1 MERDSSIKVF
11 TTCPLSNDL
20 ASDQFLDRL
29 IDVARWSDEAGCT
42 GMLVFSDNA
51 RLDPWSLSHLIIQR
65 TKTLCPLVAI
75 QPIYMHPYWV
85 AKQITTFAYLYGRRF
100 YLNMVAG
107 GFKND
112 LEALKD
118 STPHDKRYDR
128 LIEYTTIIMRL
139 LSGSS
144 AVTYEGE
151 FYGVSKVKLSP
162 PLPEPLMP
170 EVFVSGSSEAGVAAA
185 RALSA
190 TAIKYPKTSGEEAAP
205 ETDLPQGIRV
215 GIIARERES
224 DAWDVA
230 HARFPADR
238 TGQLTRQLAEKVS
251 DSVWH
256 KQLSSMSSETPSA
269 ASVYWLAPFQNY
281 KAMCPYLVGS
291 YDQVGQELSTYF
303 DAGYRTVILDTPPD
317 AEDLRHTFAAL
328 EAAATPQVV

>member
-1 MERDSSIKVF
+1 MERDSSIEVF

-20 ASDQFLDRL
+20 ASNQYLDRL
-29 IDVARWSDEAGCT
+29 IEVAKWSDEAGCK

-75 QPIYMHPYWV
+75 QPIYMHPYWI

-112 LEALKD
+112 LEALND

-128 LIEYTTIIMRL
+128 LSEYTTIIMRL
-139 LSGSS
+139 LAS
-144 AVTYEGE
+144 AAPVTYEGE
-151 FYGVSKVKLSP
+151 FYRVNKLKLAP
-162 PLPEPLMP
+162 PLPEPLLP
-170 EVFVSGSSEAGVAAA
+170 EVFVSGSSDAGVASAK
-185 RALSA
+185 ALNA
-190 TAIKYPKTSGEEAAP
+190 TAIKYPKPSGEETAP
-205 ETDLPQGIRV
+205 DRDLRLGIRV
-215 GIIARERES
+215 GIIARQRES
-224 DAWDVA
+224 DAWDIA
-230 HARFPADR
+230 HARFPDDR
-238 TGQLTRQLAEKVS
+238 KGQLTRKLAEKVS

-256 KQLSSMSSETPSA
+256 KQLSSMSQDTRDD

-291 YDQVGQELSTYF
+291 YDQVGEELARYF
-303 DAGYRTVILDTPPD
+303 GAGYRTVILDTPPD
-317 AEDLRHTFAAL
+317 AEELEHTFAAFP
-328 EAAATPQVV
+328 AATQQVA

>member
-1 MERDSSIKVF
+1 MERDSSIEVF

-20 ASDQFLDRL
+20 ESDQFLDRL
-29 IDVARWSDEAGCT
+29 IEVARWSDEAGCR

-128 LIEYTTIIMRL
+128 LVEYTTIITRL

-144 AVTYEGE
+144 PVTYDGE
-151 FYGVSKVKLSP
+151 FYGVSKLKLSP
-162 PLPEPLMP
+162 LLPEPLMP
-170 EVFVSGSSEAGVAAA
+170 EVFVSGSSDAGVAAA
-185 RALSA
+185 RALGA
-190 TAIKYPKTSGEEAAP
+190 TAIKYPKPAGEEAAP
-205 ETDLPQGIRV
+205 DRNLGQGIRV
-215 GIIARERES
+215 GIIARERET
-224 DAWDVA
+224 DAWEIA

-238 TGQLTRQLAEKVS
+238 AGQLTRKLAEKVS

-256 KQLSSMSSETPSA
+256 KQLSSLPDETPT
-269 ASVYWLAPFQNY
+269 ASTYWLAPFQNY

-291 YDQVGQELSTYF
+291 YDQVGQELSRYF
-303 DAGYRTVILDTPPD
+303 GAGYRTVILDTPPD
-317 AEDLRHTFAAL
+317 AEDLGHTFAAV
-328 EAAATPQVV
+328 EAATQQQVA